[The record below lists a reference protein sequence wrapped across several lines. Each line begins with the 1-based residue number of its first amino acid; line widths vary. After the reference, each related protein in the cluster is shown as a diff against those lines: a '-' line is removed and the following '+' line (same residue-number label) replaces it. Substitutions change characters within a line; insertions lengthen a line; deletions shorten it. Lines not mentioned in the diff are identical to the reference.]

1 MMMRAAAL
9 HVWQKMDQLVLNE
22 TLHHNIYNVFV
33 VWIRRDDDDARYEI
47 LLTRAFDRVQEREY
61 MMFPSALRDGRAE
74 SDWLLLSKASDA
86 FRHDSYAAIRIFDN
100 AREAEAQRKRAYPD
114 GEWWSLKSFVAGAGW
129 NYLFG
134 QRIGNYMTD
143 IIAPYLKTRITMD

>member
-1 MMMRAAAL
+1 
-9 HVWQKMDQLVLNE
+9 VWQKKMDQLVLMNE
-22 TLHHNIYNVFV
+22 TLNNINNVFV

-61 MMFPSALRDGRAE
+61 MTFPSALRDGRAE
-74 SDWLLLSKASDA
+74 SDWLLLSKASEA
-86 FRHDSYAAIRIFDN
+86 FRHDSYATIHIFDN

-129 NYLFG
+129 HYLFG

-143 IIAPYLKTRITMD
+143 IIAPYLRKRITMD